1 MLLAREKLTGDNKY
15 FCENCQSKQDAERF
29 IQLAKLPNTLCV
41 QVRLSCTQFLQ
52 TLSRAAACRCCL
64 PAVAACRCCLP
75 AVATCRC
82 CLPCLPACLACL
94 PCLPALPAL
103 PTGQPSQLGS
113 PPNDAR
119 FRAGYCRPPSRL
131 AEQTESSVAADGG
144 PSRPPCLPLPALP
157 TYVPAIG

>member
-94 PCLPALPAL
+94 PAGAGSAP
-103 PTGQPSQLGS
+103 LGPERGCTAS
-113 PPNDAR
+113 A
-119 FRAGYCRPPSRL
+119 
-131 AEQTESSVAADGG
+131 V
-144 PSRPPCLPLPALP
+144 PPCAV
-157 TYVPAIG
+157 VPWFGKGSCAKGWCCGARGVGDVESGQRHCSRRGGVVV